1 MKIIITEDQVNL
13 LNEGTNKSVKL
24 LKKYYDIEDDGSSYR
39 GSNQIQTFVTID
51 PKDYDNELTPV
62 SVMSTCNWEIGYDNE
77 LIFKFMTMP
86 NPRTIP
92 LMEYIGNMDDLNQYI
107 EDVHREEAERY
118 VQRLIHRRNNPLNES
133 VDKKKKFLINHMGQD
148 FNGKIK
154 EIKDTYDV
162 PMSFDEG
169 IGHKLVNLWLD
180 HWGPMYLV
188 NINGKKYLY
197 QDRGDFEIFYDED
210 GFDYVDDEILE
221 ELGIDVLGLRF
232 KDIIDMFY
240 NEGEP
245 LNEEN
250 DMSGESKE
258 KTKIKNLLKKVL
270 ENKEFVYSFED
281 KWEDLDGYIETYTI
295 EYHIEVEENI
305 RGSGSGTVA
314 GVAVIIDDVILDG
327 ESVYDGWV
335 EIGYSE
341 NVWYI
346 DKLHDNLN
354 DEFFNLFPFSI
365 YPTFYGHDEKR

>member
-1 MKIIITEDQVNL
+1 
-13 LNEGTNKSVKL
+13 LN
-24 LKKYYDIEDDGSSYR
+24 
-39 GSNQIQTFVTID
+39 F
-51 PKDYDNELTPV
+51 
-62 SVMSTCNWEIGYDNE
+62 
-77 LIFKFMTMP
+77 
-86 NPRTIP
+86 
-92 LMEYIGNMDDLNQYI
+92 
-107 EDVHREEAERY
+107 
-118 VQRLIHRRNNPLNES
+118 
-133 VDKKKKFLINHMGQD
+133 
-148 FNGKIK
+148 
-154 EIKDTYDV
+154 
-162 PMSFDEG
+162 
-169 IGHKLVNLWLD
+169 
-180 HWGPMYLV
+180 WGPMYLV
-188 NINGKKYLY
+188 NIDGENYLY
-197 QDRGDFEIFYDED
+197 QDRGDFEMFIDEE
-210 GFDYVDDEILE
+210 GYWNKDEIPE
-221 ELGIDVLGLRF
+221 KLGIGVLGLRF
-232 KDIIDMFY
+232 SDILDMFY

>member
-13 LNEGTNKSVKL
+13 IKEGTNKSVKL
-24 LKKYYDIEDDGSSYR
+24 LTKYYNIEDDGSSYR

-281 KWEDLDGYIETYTI
+281 TSWDGIIIAKYTI
-295 EYHIEVEENI
+295 EYHIEVEENV
-305 RGSGSGTVA
+305 RGTGSDAVA
-314 GVAVIIDDVILDG
+314 GISVIIDKILLDG
-327 ESVYDGWV
+327 GDFYYDWV
-335 EIGYSE
+335 DSGYSE

-346 DKLHDNLN
+346 DYLHDHLVNEVL
-354 DEFFNLFPFSI
+354 DVFPFSI
-365 YPTFYGHDEKR
+365 YPTFYGHDEER